1 MRRRSWIRAAC
12 GVAIAAA
19 LLVYL
24 RDPAWTGGVTSGLR
38 PWEEDPPGTLF
49 RWTAGRASF
58 YVPSGA
64 TEITVPLRAVF
75 PGPNGTPVR
84 VEMRDDGRLLATI
97 ELSDPDAWVRTPVP
111 FKRYTGTRR
120 FRRIDLHISRV
131 MPPFSLG
138 VMTGQVEVR

>member
-1 MRRRSWIRAAC
+1 MTRTSWIRVGY
-12 GVAIAAA
+12 GVVTAAA

-24 RDPAWTGGVTSGLR
+24 RDPAWIGGVTSGLR

-58 YVPSGA
+58 YVPAGA
-64 TEITVPLRAVF
+64 TEMTVPLRAVF

-84 VEMRDDGRLLATI
+84 VQMRDDGRLLATI
-97 ELSDPDAWVRTPVP
+97 DLPDPNAWVRTPVP
-111 FKRYTGTRR
+111 FKRYTGSRR
-120 FRRIDLHISRV
+120 FRRIDLRISRA

-138 VMTGQVEVR
+138 VMTGQVRIR